1 MSAGETAVPEAGA
14 AVPEVGAAK
23 RGRRRRAIGQVVS
36 AKMQKTIRVQV
47 DRRVRHPLY
56 KKYIRRSTVYFA
68 HDERGEAGLG
78 DTVEIMETRPL
89 SKRKRW
95 RLIRVVGKAIGAE
108 EGTGR
113 GGDAP

>member
-1 MSAGETAVPEAGA
+1 MSAGKAAGPEAGA
-14 AVPEVGAAK
+14 VGPGVEAAK
-23 RGRRRRAIGQVVS
+23 RGRRRRAVGRVVS

-47 DRRVRHPLY
+47 DRRVRHPRY

-68 HDERGEAGLG
+68 HDEKREAGPG

-95 RLIRVVGKAIGAE
+95 RLVRVVGKAIDAE
-108 EGTGR
+108 EGAGR
-113 GGDAP
+113 GGDTS

>member
-1 MSAGETAVPEAGA
+1 MSVGEAAVPEAGA
-14 AVPEVGAAK
+14 AAPGVETAK
-23 RGRRRRAIGQVVS
+23 RGRRRRAVGLVVS

-47 DRRVRHPLY
+47 DRLVRHPRY

-95 RLIRVVGKAIGAE
+95 RLVRVVGKAIGAE
-108 EGTGR
+108 EGAGR